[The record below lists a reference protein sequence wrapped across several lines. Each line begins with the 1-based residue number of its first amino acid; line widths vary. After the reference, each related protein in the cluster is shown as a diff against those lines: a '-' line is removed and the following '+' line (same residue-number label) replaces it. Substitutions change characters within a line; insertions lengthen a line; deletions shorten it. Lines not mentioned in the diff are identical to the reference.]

1 MPNEKKQTKNL
12 IEGCQS
18 GDSKAQQK
26 LFEQYFGFL
35 LGVCLRYTSDREE
48 AKDML
53 QEGFVKIFNNIH
65 KFNYSGQLENWMKK
79 IMVNTAIDRY
89 RKKMHDPY
97 IQDIES
103 VTNEPYEQEK
113 AYQNLSQEEL
123 LKVIQ
128 TLPPGYRTVFNLC
141 AIEGYSHK
149 EIAQQFGINEGT
161 SKSQLAKARKM
172 LQDKL
177 KSYLT
182 SLENE

>member
-1 MPNEKKQTKNL
+1 MANEQRQATDL
-12 IEGCQS
+12 IEGCKN
-18 GDSKAQQK
+18 GDAVAQQK
-26 LFEQYFGFL
+26 LFEKYFGFL

-48 AKDML
+48 AKDLL
-53 QEGFVKIFNNIH
+53 QEGFVKIFNNIER
-65 KFNYSGQLENWMKK
+65 FNYSGQLENWMKK

-89 RKKMHDPY
+89 RKKMNEPY
-97 IQDIES
+97 VQDIEN
-103 VTNEPYEQEK
+103 VNEPAEAAK
-113 AYQNLSQEEL
+113 AYDNLSQEEL

-128 TLPPGYRTVFNLC
+128 TLPEGYRTIFNLC

-149 EIAQQFGINEGT
+149 EIEEQFGINEGT

-182 SLENE
+182 SLEDG